1 MKILRIYTKLPP
13 LKGGMEKHI
22 YNLTK
27 LQIRDNHFVKVFFN
41 DGEEI
46 SQNDEKICK
55 LKLHRLKPQIIGFF
69 IFYFLIVFKLLLKK
83 QKFDIIHIHGDWS
96 SLLFIKLLKKFT
108 NAKLVVL
115 SLHDQ
120 LTSKYNH
127 QKLLPKLVQDVDLIF
142 STGYDTANELEK
154 LSGKKVIVQPSGI
167 NEIFFQEFEKSFE
180 SKSFTVITVANLFPK
195 KNIEFVLK
203 IAQELKE
210 CRFVVVGEGTHRE
223 VLENIIQEN
232 KITNVE
238 LVGFKTPEQVREYYQ
253 KSDCYLL
260 TSFAEGTPTSALEA
274 MACGLPIVSSNAG
287 GLGNIVKEKENG
299 FIIDNFDK
307 NKYIEKINFL
317 KNNRNLIERIFKN
330 NRCLSQNFKWIN
342 VAENITRNIEKVLN
356 EKN

>member
-96 SLLFIKLLKKFT
+96 SLLFVKILKKLT
-108 NAKLVVL
+108 NVKIVTL

-195 KNIEFVLK
+195 KNIEFVLNEEVEEIAWWLFVEK
-203 IAQELKE
+203 IILKSGRELKADGI
-210 CRFVVVGEGTHRE
+210 FVAVWSDPNTWLVKNLNPAMDSEWCLVVDARQQTSIKGLYAAWDVTT
-223 VLENIIQEN
+223 NSN
-232 KITNVE
+232 K
-238 LVGFKTPEQVREYYQ
+238 FKQTIM
-253 KSDCYLL
+253 SA
-260 TSFAEGTPTSALEA
+260 AEW
-274 MACGLPIVSSNAG
+274 
-287 GLGNIVKEKENG
+287 
-299 FIIDNFDK
+299 
-307 NKYIEKINFL
+307 
-317 KNNRNLIERIFKN
+317 
-330 NRCLSQNFKWIN
+330 CLAANSVHEDMIKW
-342 VAENITRNIEKVLN
+342 V
-356 EKN
+356 